1 MLSYIDWIII
11 LIALIAMAGALLLF
25 YLPTGDRAAQN
36 ALRELRLQA
45 ERDRR
50 RIADVLEIT
59 QHGAQDAEDLIS
71 KLKEQVN
78 ESSRHYQTSQARIE
92 QAERIIER
100 VAAAEHEMRN
110 ISSQLGERL
119 QHLQTYWDEQLSD
132 SVENVKRIK
141 SKLKEGLESVDES
154 LLRLRDQEKMAQ
166 GFTRKLVEHHQGQV
180 LNQQENARLS
190 AEVHRR
196 LEDMLQ
202 ESNHLLEQ
210 IKRYQADAEN
220 VFHSFT
226 QDMAGMESQA
236 NEQFTTLFQTTDQAR
251 AELDAGMAE
260 SRQHLHEMRLRE
272 AQSDELS
279 RRILQQFEQIDN
291 LRIGRISQTLDLT
304 DQISNDLY
312 QGMQNAR
319 AMLSTLERAVRDVS
333 STLTDNGKPAT
344 SPPPTT
350 AVEPLSPSNVTELI
364 PDTNKSGEAE
374 LLDILLTSS
383 PTDSANLTDGELRRN
398 LVSLRAY
405 R

>member
-36 ALRELRLQA
+36 TLRELRLQA
-45 ERDRR
+45 EKDRR

-59 QHGAQDAEDLIS
+59 QHGAEDAENLIS
-71 KLKEQVN
+71 KLKEQVS
-78 ESSRHYQTSQARIE
+78 ESSRHYQASQARIE
-92 QAERIIER
+92 QAEHIIER
-100 VAAAEHEMRN
+100 VTAAEHEMRD

-119 QHLQTYWDEQLSD
+119 QHLQAYWDEQLGD

-154 LLRLRDQEKMAQ
+154 LFRLRDQEKMAQ
-166 GFTRKLVEHHQGQV
+166 GFTRKLIEHHQGQV

-210 IKRYQADAEN
+210 MKRYQADADS
-220 VFHSFT
+220 VFQSFT

-236 NEQFTTLFQTTDQAR
+236 NEQFTALFQTTDQAR
-251 AELDAGMAE
+251 AELDAEMAE
-260 SRQHLHEMRLRE
+260 SRQHLGEMRLRE

-291 LRIGRISQTLDLT
+291 LRVERISKTLDLT

-319 AMLSTLERAVRDVS
+319 AMLSTLERAVHDVS
-333 STLTDNGKPAT
+333 STLTDNSKPTA
-344 SPPPTT
+344 PPLPT
-350 AVEPLSPSNVTELI
+350 AGAEPVSPSNVTELI
-364 PDTNKSGEAE
+364 PEPSKFGEAE
-374 LLDILLTSS
+374 LLDILLASS
-383 PTDSANLTDGELRRN
+383 PVAPANKTDTELRRN